1 MRPTVSEQLAGA
13 ARLLSEVVGP
23 EIDDSY
29 IADVLA
35 GVVTTL
41 ELLAKGWTQVAAFL
55 VWDIEA
61 TRRVLE
67 LVGVEE
73 VPAVGDP
80 LDVVALQDRHTRVR
94 ALLERAMP
102 DIAALP
108 EARTAVAALFR
119 ERADRYP
126 IPTTPWRGPVADTT
140 R

>member
-1 MRPTVSEQLAGA
+1 MRPTVSEQLSGA

-23 EIDDSY
+23 EIDDPY
-29 IADVLA
+29 VGDVLA

-41 ELLAKGWTQVAAFL
+41 ELLAEGWTQVAAFL

-67 LVGVEE
+67 LVGVEDL
-73 VPAVGDP
+73 PAAGDP
-80 LDVVALQDRHTRVR
+80 LDVAALQNRHTRVR

-102 DIAALP
+102 DVGAHP

-126 IPTTPWRGPVADTT
+126 IPTRPWRGPVADTT